1 MRRNGDNAPV
11 GHTCNTIDSVISH
24 MDEVKS
30 VAEDIMCYEDVIDI
44 SEAENIKSLADS
56 VIYIM
61 EKIRSDNSE
70 LRDWGNEC
78 YNRAEEIEKERDSL
92 VDKVEELE
100 EQIRG
105 MHDYIVDLEEEIS
118 NLENSLNE

>member
-1 MRRNGDNAPV
+1 M
-11 GHTCNTIDSVISH
+11 
-24 MDEVKS
+24 K
-30 VAEDIMCYEDVIDI
+30 
-44 SEAENIKSLADS
+44 ENKILDFVSSFNRSLGETDR
-56 VIYIM
+56 YFRM

-105 MHDYIVDLEEEIS
+105 MHDDIVDLEEEIS